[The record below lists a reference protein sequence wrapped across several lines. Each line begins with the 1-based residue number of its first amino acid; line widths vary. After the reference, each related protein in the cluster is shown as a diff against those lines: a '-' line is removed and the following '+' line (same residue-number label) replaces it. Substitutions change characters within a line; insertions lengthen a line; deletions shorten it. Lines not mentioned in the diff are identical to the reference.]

1 MLIYW
6 RVNHIKP
13 PKKSSISIRSPILK
27 NGSLMSMAIL
37 ATSTSHPGP
46 ATWKAM
52 YPGQLKDL
60 KVTKLAVGSWHRLCQ
75 RLLERMQI
83 FLWGITL
90 RICMSIY
97 YPPMDDCIIIF
108 KEIYIYMYIYIYI
121 YPPIKY
127 IYMRS
132 MDIIYIYIHAYGS
145 KMKDAC
151 RFVSSIPTYVYI
163 LYTCMRVLVY
173 VYIYIL

>member
-1 MLIYW
+1 
-6 RVNHIKP
+6 
-13 PKKSSISIRSPILK
+13 
-27 NGSLMSMAIL
+27 MSMAIL

-108 KEIYIYMYIYIYI
+108 KEIYIYIYVYIYMYIYIS
-121 YPPIKY
+121 PPIKY

-173 VYIYIL
+173 VCIYIL